1 MRCCYCGVP
10 VAGVRDIT
18 IVRGEGPA
26 HSACHH
32 RVLASRRIFQ
42 HIELSRLS
50 DEELLELREMVLT
63 EANSRQAGS
72 EGASLEL
79 F

>member
-10 VAGVRDIT
+10 VVGVRDIT

-26 HSACHH
+26 HSVCHH

-50 DEELLELREMVLT
+50 DADLLELREMVLT
-63 EANSRQAGS
+63 EANSRQAENGI
-72 EGASLEL
+72 ASLEL